1 MGTEIASDVPHVT
14 QSTAAFAGSAGR
26 LTLLERERE
35 MAALRTVI
43 GEAAG
48 GLGRVVILEGDA
60 GIGKTRLLAEARRL
74 AGEADVRVLS
84 ARGSELEREFAFGV
98 VRQLFEP
105 VLGGNDSTAL
115 TGAAAAAR
123 HVFNFEFEEQ
133 RSAETPQYRSFASL
147 HGLYWLVV
155 NLSAVSPLV
164 IAVDDLHW
172 CDSASLHF
180 LSYLV
185 RRLEGLPVLVIGSL
199 RPLQRLDSAPLD
211 ELAGDALTVSIRL
224 GPLSTS
230 AAAQLVG
237 ERLGDGGDEAFG
249 AACHVVTGG
258 NPLLLHELLKT
269 LAVEGVKPDAAH
281 VAAVAD
287 LGPRAAS
294 RAVLLRLARLS
305 VEAVKMARAVAVL
318 GDNADLS
325 MVANLAG
332 IAVETAG
339 DAVSALVRAEVL
351 REGLPLGFVHPL
363 VGAAVHDDMSTV
375 ERALA
380 HERAARLLAAA
391 GASAERVAAH
401 LLSSPARG
409 EEWVVETLCRAARS
423 SLDKGAAESAV
434 TYLARALCEAP
445 ASERRANLLLEL
457 GRAEALTSGPAA
469 VEHLSEA
476 YELLTDLPARARA
489 AQILVRAMLLTGPPA
504 DAARL
509 ANRAVTELSPGQAN
523 LRRELEA
530 LEVMSLRFGGVGGDA
545 LGQLRRYRKRPVGP
559 GLGAKMLAAVA
570 AQDWMLQGGNCDDCS
585 ELALEALSGG
595 ELIAADSALMAM
607 GPMIV
612 LAAAG
617 REEALEQLQIAL
629 AHAHRSGS
637 LLSKKSVTLWRGFT
651 HFWRGELAEAD
662 SELRSSGEGRWGTGV
677 GWLYHHALLSAI
689 LRERGDL
696 IAARTALEGSADPGD
711 RSEPT
716 RYWLYNR
723 LELLVAEGR
732 FEQADAAAE
741 QMASRFAHLDSPIDT
756 PWRSPAAIALYH
768 TDRGQRAKGLATEEL
783 EHARRW
789 GAPGTVARALRVLGT
804 LEGGPGLERLRQ
816 AAELAGG
823 SSARLEHAKAL
834 TAWGAAL
841 RRARRPTEAREPLRR
856 ALELTDALGARALLQ
871 QIRTELLAA
880 GGRPRTSALSG
891 VGSLT
896 PSERRVTALA
906 AEGYSNR
913 EVAEALFVTPK
924 TVEMHLGNAYRKL
937 GARSRH
943 DLPGLLEQAGGGT
956 DTPK

>member
-1 MGTEIASDVPHVT
+1 LTHTS
-14 QSTAAFAGSAGR
+14 AAFAASAGR
-26 LTLLERERE
+26 ATLLEREDE
-35 MAALRTVI
+35 IAALRTVVA
-43 GEAAG
+43 EAAG
-48 GLGRVVILEGDA
+48 GRARVVILEGDA
-60 GIGKTRLLAEARRL
+60 GIGKTRLLAEGRRL
-74 AGEADVRVLS
+74 AGEADLRLLS

-105 VLGGNDSTAL
+105 VLESSDGAAF
-115 TGAAAAAR
+115 TGAAGAAR
-123 HVFNFEFEEQ
+123 RVFEFDLDEQ
-133 RSAETPQYRSFASL
+133 RSAVEAPSYRSFASL

-172 CDSASLHF
+172 CDGPSLHF
-180 LSYLV
+180 LGYLA
-185 RRLEGLPVLVIGSL
+185 RRLEGLPVLVMGTL

-230 AAAQLVG
+230 AAARLVG
-237 ERLGDGGDEAFG
+237 ERLGDGGDDVFG
-249 AACHVVTGG
+249 AACHAVTGG

-269 LAVEGVKPDAAH
+269 LAIEGVRPDAAH
-281 VAAVAD
+281 VAAVAG

-305 VEAVKMARAVAVL
+305 EEAVKMARAAAVL
-318 GDNADLS
+318 GDDADLS
-325 MVANLAG
+325 MVATLAG
-332 IAVETAG
+332 TELEAAG
-339 DAVSALVRAEVL
+339 EAVSALVRAEVL
-351 REGLPLGFVHPL
+351 RDGLPLGFVHPL

-380 HERAARLLAAA
+380 HERAARLLAASS
-391 GASAERVAAH
+391 ASAERVAAH
-401 LLSSPARG
+401 LIASPARG
-409 EEWVVETLCRAARS
+409 EEWVIETLSQAARS

-434 TYLARALCEAP
+434 TYLTRALGEP
-445 ASERRANLLLEL
+445 PSSQRRARLLLEL
-457 GRAEALTSGPAA
+457 GRAEALTSGMAA

-476 YELLTDLPARARA
+476 YELLTDQSARAGA

-504 DAARL
+504 EAARL
-509 ANRAVTELSPGQAN
+509 ASRAVAELSPEQGD

-530 LEVMSLRFGGVGGDA
+530 LEVMSMLFGGSGDGGEA
-545 LGQLRRYRKRPVGP
+545 LGQLRRHRQRPVGP

-585 ELALEALSGG
+585 ELALEALAGG

-607 GPMIV
+607 GPMLV
-612 LAAAG
+612 LAVAG
-617 REEALEQLQIAL
+617 REEALEQLQISL

-662 SELRSSGEGRWGTGV
+662 NELRSSGEGRWGTGV

-716 RYWLYNR
+716 RYWLYSR

-732 FEQADAAAE
+732 FEQAHAAAE
-741 QMASRFAHLDSPIDT
+741 EMASRFAHLDNPVDT
-756 PWRSPAAIALYH
+756 PWRSPAAIALHH
-768 TDRGQRAKGLATEEL
+768 TDRGQRAKALATDEL
-783 EHARRW
+783 EHAQRW

-804 LEGGPGLERLRQ
+804 LEGDPGLERLRR

-841 RRARRPTEAREPLRR
+841 RRARRPSEAREPLRR
-856 ALELTDALGARALLQ
+856 ALELTDVLGARAQ
-871 QIRTELLAA
+871 HEQVRTELLAA

-896 PSERRVTALA
+896 PSERRVTALVA
-906 AEGYSNR
+906 DGYSNR

-943 DLPGLLEQAGGGT
+943 DLPGLLQNAGRGT
-956 DTPK
+956 DTP